1 MTGSSATP
9 ILDVEVITMASTL
22 TNARDQDLHRR
33 LAHWVA
39 EGLLDAA
46 QADRIEQAETEWAAD
61 RQPPPGH
68 GALIVEALG
77 YLGGALTILA
87 GFVAVNLLWPDVPLA
102 AQLAFAG
109 IGAVTLLAVGAG
121 IRIGDEPAYRRLRST
136 LWLMSTGC
144 LTAFAGLTG
153 AQMWHLS
160 GLTTTVVTAATTT
173 IYAAGQWWWTRSAL
187 QHLATFVAAATTV
200 GTVIARLAA
209 DATHWAPGLGIWLLS
224 VMWAYAVYRTPLQPR
239 RAGAVAAVV
248 GALVGAQ
255 LTLPVAAGHVLALGT
270 VAGLLIGGVLVRRVG
285 PLVAGAVGVIVFVPE
300 TAVRY
305 LPQSMGVPLAMLTV
319 GLVLVAA
326 ALGLARRWRNPT
338 RTAGAR

>member
-1 MTGSSATP
+1 MTASSGAP
-9 ILDVEVITMASTL
+9 ILGFEVRAMTSTL
-22 TNARDQDLHRR
+22 TSAHDQELHRR
-33 LAHWVA
+33 LERWVA
-39 EGLLDAA
+39 EGLLDAV
-46 QADRIEQAETEWAAD
+46 QADRIQRAEAEWATD
-61 RQPPPGH
+61 RQRLPGR
-68 GALIVEALG
+68 GGLIVEALG

-87 GFVAVNLLWPDVPLA
+87 GFIAVNLLWPDVPLA

-109 IGAVTLLAVGAG
+109 IGAVALLAVGAA

-144 LTAFAGLTG
+144 LAAFAGLIG
-153 AQMWHLS
+153 AQVWHLS
-160 GLTTTVVTAATTT
+160 GLTTTVLTAAITTV
-173 IYAAGQWWWTRSAL
+173 YAAGQWWWSRTAL
-187 QHLATFVAAATTV
+187 QHLVTFVAAATTV
-200 GTVIARLAA
+200 GTVIDRLAPG
-209 DATHWAPGLGIWLLS
+209 ATHWAPGLGIWLLS
-224 VMWAYAVYRTPLQPR
+224 VLWAYVAYRMPLPPR
-239 RAGAVAAVV
+239 RAGQVAAAV

-255 LTLPVAAGHVLALGT
+255 LTLPVAAGHALALGT
-270 VAGLLIGGVLVRRVG
+270 VAGLLIGGVLVRRVW
-285 PLVAGAVGVIVFVPE
+285 PLVAGALGVIVCVPE